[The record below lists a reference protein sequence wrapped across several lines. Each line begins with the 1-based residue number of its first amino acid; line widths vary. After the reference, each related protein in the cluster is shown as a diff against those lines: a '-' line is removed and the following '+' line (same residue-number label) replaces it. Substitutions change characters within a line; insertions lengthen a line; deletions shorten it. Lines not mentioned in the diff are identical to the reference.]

1 MKAIHIVIA
10 SALITSTA
18 IKAAPA
24 LAQPASAQG
33 EIAISY
39 VQTADLD
46 LQSAS
51 GRRQLDR
58 RLAVAARDVCGTAS
72 DADLEGKNA
81 VRHCVDEVLAKA
93 RGEGEQLIAG
103 ANRSVIAVTAAR

>member
-10 SALITSTA
+10 SALITSAA

-24 LAQPASAQG
+24 LAAPVTAQG
-33 EIAISY
+33 DVAVSY

-46 LQSAS
+46 LQSDA

-58 RLAVAARDVCGTAS
+58 RLVIAARDVCGTAS

-81 VRHCVDEVLAKA
+81 VRQCVDSVLAKA
-93 RGEGEQLIAG
+93 RGEGIELAA
-103 ANRSVIAVTAAR
+103 ANRAVIAITASR

>member
-10 SALITSTA
+10 SALITATA

-24 LAQPASAQG
+24 FAQPAAGQG

-46 LQSAS
+46 LRTDS

-58 RLAVAARDVCGTAS
+58 RLVVAARDVCGTAS

-81 VRHCVDEVLAKA
+81 VRQCVHEVLAKA
-93 RGEGEQLIAG
+93 RGEGDQLVVS
-103 ANRSVIAVTAAR
+103 ANRGVIAVTAAR

>member
-10 SALITSTA
+10 SALITATA
-18 IKAAPA
+18 IKGAPA

-33 EIAISY
+33 ETAISY

-46 LQSAS
+46 LRSDS

-58 RLAVAARDVCGTAS
+58 RLVVAARDVCGKAS

-81 VRHCVDEVLAKA
+81 VRHCVDDVLAKA
-93 RGEGEQLIAG
+93 RGEGEQLAAG
-103 ANRSVIAVTAAR
+103 TRAVIAVTASR

>member
-10 SALITSTA
+10 SAIITATA

-24 LAQPASAQG
+24 LAQTTSAQG
-33 EIAISY
+33 EVAISY

-46 LQSAS
+46 LRSDA

-58 RLAVAARDVCGTAS
+58 RLALAARDVCGTAS

-81 VRHCVDEVLAKA
+81 VRNCVDDVLAKA
-93 RGEGEQLIAG
+93 RGESAQLIAS
-103 ANRSVIAVTAAR
+103 ANRGLIAVTAAR